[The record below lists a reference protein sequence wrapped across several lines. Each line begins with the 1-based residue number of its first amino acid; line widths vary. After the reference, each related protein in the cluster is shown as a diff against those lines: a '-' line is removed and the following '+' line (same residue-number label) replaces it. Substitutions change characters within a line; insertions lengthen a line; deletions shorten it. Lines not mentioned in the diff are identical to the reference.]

1 MPKMNTSEIKNWM
14 KKNNAADVIL
24 FGSSVRS
31 NIEPRDIDL
40 CILIQDSEE
49 KNSLEL
55 IESLSR
61 LLKNSPKKYHLT
73 ILKISSFL
81 SGNTLAK
88 TLISEGYS
96 LKYNKPFSEVFG
108 FQSKSMFSYSLKHYT
123 PSKRVQFHYLL
134 KGRYGS
140 IGILKEVNGHIVSN
154 GTITVPTTKEDLLK
168 KILDQWNVSYKIIR
182 ILST

>member
-1 MPKMNTSEIKNWM
+1 MLKMNILEIKTWM
-14 KKNNAADVIL
+14 KKNNVADVIL

-55 IESLSR
+55 IESLNQ
-61 LLKNSPKKYHLT
+61 LLKDSLKKYHLT

-88 TLISEGYS
+88 TLFTEGYS
-96 LKYNKPFSEVFG
+96 VKYNIQFSEVFG
-108 FQSKSMFSYSLKHYT
+108 FESKSMFHYNLKHYT
-123 PSKRVQFHYLL
+123 SSKRVQFHYLL
-134 KGRYGS
+134 RGRYGN
-140 IGILKEVNGHIVSN
+140 IGILKETHGQLISN
-154 GTITVPTTKEDLLK
+154 QIIIIPTNKEDLLK
-168 KILDQWNVSYKIIR
+168 RILDQWRVKYKITR
-182 ILST
+182 ILSA

>member
-1 MPKMNTSEIKNWM
+1 MLKKNILKITIWM
-14 KKNNAADVIL
+14 KKSKVIDLIL
-24 FGSSVRS
+24 FGSSARS
-31 NIEPRDIDL
+31 NLEPKDIDI
-40 CILIQDSEE
+40 CILIHDSEE

-55 IESLSR
+55 IKGLSLITDS
-61 LLKNSPKKYHLT
+61 STTKYHFT
-73 ILKISSFL
+73 ILKVSSFL

-108 FQSKSMFSYSLKHYT
+108 FQNKSMFSYSLKHYT

-168 KILDQWNVSYKIIR
+168 KILDQWNVSYKITR
-182 ILST
+182 ILSA